1 MRKHLLLL
9 VTIVIT
15 TSASAQFY
23 VSASGGLSMGSA
35 GILLGTSLND
45 TKTEAKN
52 HYGSYGEG
60 LNAQLMGGYFFNEM
74 FGLELGLGYLHG
86 SDQTID
92 SYKVNDSGAI
102 AEFTEGIAHGRAYG
116 LNLSLVYKF
125 NEKIYG
131 KIGAITKLGGKTE
144 AIFTKTTP
152 TPFGPILA
160 EGVTDYHGRIPLG
173 FTATIG
179 RKFKLNDNLNLFAE
193 LEYLG
198 INVTRDNSEFQKL
211 TISTPNVPGNSFYA
225 GSPAVPTHTW
235 NIGDAPY
242 KWLSEVPGLPADKV
256 VTIYAPTEITYVDTL
271 ANPNPDPSKALSS
284 VVPYSSFGINFGIT
298 YTFSKK

>member
-1 MRKHLLLL
+1 MRKNLLLL
-9 VTIVIT
+9 VALVMA

-35 GILLGTSLND
+35 GILMGTSLND
-45 TKTEAKN
+45 TKTEAEN

-60 LNAQLMGGYFFNEM
+60 LNAQLMGGYFFNDM
-74 FGLELGLGYLHG
+74 FGLELGVGYLHG

-92 SYKVNDSGAI
+92 TYKVNDAGSI
-102 AEFTEGIAHGRAYG
+102 AEYTEGIAHGRAYG

-144 AIFTKTTP
+144 AIFTKTTS
-152 TPFGPILA
+152 TPLGPIIA

-179 RKFKLNDNLNLFAE
+179 HKFKLNDNLNLFAE

-198 INVTRDNSEFQKL
+198 INVTRDNSEYQEL
-211 TISTPNVPGNSFYA
+211 LVTTPAIPA
-225 GSPAVPTHTW
+225 GVVGASAVPSMTW
-235 NIGDAPY
+235 TLGEAP
-242 KWLSEVPGLPADKV
+242 LAHPVFG
-256 VTIYAPTEITYVDTL
+256 TIAAPSKITYVDNLSTT
-271 ANPNPDPSKALSS
+271 NTDPSKALSS

-298 YTFSKK
+298 YNFGNKEKN